1 MLIANNCNVDR
12 PSLLKNTIINKQMK
26 IRIILGGIVYM
37 AIIVL
42 FMYLIAGVK
51 DIPRLLITATIAS
64 LLFILFSH
72 FANKEK

>member
-1 MLIANNCNVDR
+1 
-12 PSLLKNTIINKQMK
+12 MK

-51 DIPRLLITATIAS
+51 DISRLLITATIAS

-72 FANKEK
+72 YKNENRGPDR